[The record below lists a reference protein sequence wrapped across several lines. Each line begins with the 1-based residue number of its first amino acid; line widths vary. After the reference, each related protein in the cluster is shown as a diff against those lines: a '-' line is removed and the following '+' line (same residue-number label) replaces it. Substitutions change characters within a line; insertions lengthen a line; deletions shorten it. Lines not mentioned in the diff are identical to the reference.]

1 MKSSQPY
8 AEGLEVCEP
17 LIDQILP
24 DLYRIT
30 LPMPFRLRHVHIHA
44 LVHDGKVALFDT
56 GMNIPESIQALDE
69 ALSTLGKTT
78 KDIDRIFLTH
88 FHADHC
94 GIAGRIQKL
103 SGAVVHL
110 SATDEK
116 RLQYNSRQ
124 EDLAEQARNFYLRQG
139 LPQKAMDTLIKL
151 LAVFRK
157 ATIPFRVD
165 SHLEPRGRYIL
176 GSRSLEVIAA
186 PGHTGGQMC
195 FYFPEDKILLAGDHV
210 LPDITPNL
218 SPDIFRLDY
227 RPLRSFLQS
236 LEAIRDLPVR
246 MVYPAHGDPF
256 PDLGKRVDEIREHH
270 AERTRLVIDALKGR
284 GKTAF
289 DVSSDIFGT
298 TLPEFDQFLAL
309 NETYVHLVELMDNGL
324 VVALE
329 KDGLVVYHFM

>member
-1 MKSSQPY
+1 
-8 AEGLEVCEP
+8 V
-17 LIDQILP
+17 IDPILP

-30 LPMPFRLRHVHIHA
+30 LPMPFRLRHVHVHA

-56 GMNIPESIQALDE
+56 GMNIPESIQALSE
-69 ALSTLGKTT
+69 ALSSLGQTT
-78 KDIDRIFLTH
+78 KDIDQIFLTH

-94 GIAGRIQKL
+94 GIAGRILEL
-103 SGAVVHL
+103 SGAVIHL

-116 RLQYNSRQ
+116 RLQYNSRE
-124 EDLAEQARNFYLRQG
+124 EDLAERARNFYLRQG

-165 SHLEPRGRYIL
+165 NLLVPHSRHTL
-176 GSRSLEVIAA
+176 GSRSLEVIPA

-195 FYFPEDKILLAGDHV
+195 FYFPEEQILLAGDHV

-218 SPDIFRLDY
+218 SPDIFMLDY

-236 LEAIRDLPVR
+236 LDAIRDLPVR

-256 PDLGKRVDEIREHH
+256 PDLGKRIDEIKEHH
-270 AERTRLVIDALKGR
+270 AERTQLIVEALRGK

-289 DVSSDIFGT
+289 EISGDIFGT
-298 TLPEFDQFLAL
+298 DLPEFDQFLAL
-309 NETYVHLVELMDNGL
+309 NETYVHLVDLMDKD
-324 VVALE
+324 VVRDEERGRLIF
-329 KDGLVVYHFM
+329 YHAR